1 MMADPISREQPEP
14 ANGPKQI
21 LAALGIIRLWLNSR
35 VGPMDLSG
43 KTVLITGSTDGVGRA
58 LMTTA
63 FLPSMR
69 YTRQAG
75 VLWFDISC

>member
-1 MMADPISREQPEP
+1 
-14 ANGPKQI
+14 
-21 LAALGIIRLWLNSR
+21 
-35 VGPMDLSG
+35 MDLSG
-43 KTVLITGSTDGVGRA
+43 KTVLITGSTDGVERA